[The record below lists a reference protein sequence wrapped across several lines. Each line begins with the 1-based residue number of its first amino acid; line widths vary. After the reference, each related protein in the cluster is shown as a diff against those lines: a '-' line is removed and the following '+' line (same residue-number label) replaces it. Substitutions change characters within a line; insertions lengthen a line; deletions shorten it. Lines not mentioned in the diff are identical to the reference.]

1 MSEFDR
7 DAEIIEYEPDEPRRP
22 KWVWKLTWMI
32 VFIFWGYQFID
43 GIKWDSLLV
52 GLMTGIALVGWIWD
66 TFGLDRL
73 ASWIR
78 GLPTKPGKP
87 E

>member
-1 MSEFDR
+1 MSQLEP
-7 DAEIIEYEPDEPRRP
+7 APEIIEHEPSEPRRP
-22 KWVWKLTWMI
+22 KWMWKLTWMV

-52 GLMTGIALVGWIWD
+52 GLITGMVLVGWIWD

-78 GLPTKPGKP
+78 GNSAQKD
-87 E
+87 ED

>member
-1 MSEFDR
+1 MSQFDP
-7 DAEIIEYEPDEPRRP
+7 APEIIEYEPDEQPRR

-52 GLMTGIALVGWIWD
+52 GLITGMVLVGWVWD
-66 TFGLDRL
+66 TFGLDGL

-78 GLPTKPGKP
+78 GNSSHKD
-87 E
+87 ED